1 MNTELQVKQDDWA
14 QKDKQQQERIDN
26 LTAELSQA
34 ISEAKRNADVNASE
48 LQKWKDMCD
57 QKDKMITEVKEGE
70 QRLKEV
76 QDLEL
81 KRQQAAFDK
90 ELDDLKSQLNS
101 KEVYITDLNRRVEEL
116 EQSIGMR
123 DEEIVTLKDMDAQ
136 SQSEFRSEIQSQ
148 GESHKS

>member
-81 KRQQAAFDK
+81 KR
-90 ELDDLKSQLNS
+90 
-101 KEVYITDLNRRVEEL
+101 
-116 EQSIGMR
+116 
-123 DEEIVTLKDMDAQ
+123 
-136 SQSEFRSEIQSQ
+136 
-148 GESHKS
+148 